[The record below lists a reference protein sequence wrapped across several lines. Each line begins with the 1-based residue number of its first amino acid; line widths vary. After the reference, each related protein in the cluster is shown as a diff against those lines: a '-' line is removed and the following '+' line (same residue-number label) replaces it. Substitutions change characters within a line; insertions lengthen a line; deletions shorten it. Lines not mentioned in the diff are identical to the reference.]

1 MRRIAS
7 AVAIAVALGAAL
19 SAQGMSAT
27 DAYRVKAML
36 QSAYEAVKRN
46 YYDTKFHGLDWDARY
61 REYQKKIEGAP
72 SLNAGVTLIAAFLEG
87 LKDSHTF
94 FSPPAR
100 PYQVDYGYRIAMVGP
115 DAYVTRV
122 RPDTD
127 AETKVKP
134 GDRVVGVNGNAISR
148 DSLASMDY
156 YFNVLSPQQNVRLTV
171 RDPAGQQR
179 DVTVAAKVKQGR
191 QVRDL
196 TGADGGMD
204 FADLVRDQEA
214 NDQLLRH
221 RYHEDEN
228 VLIWKMPI
236 FNLENAE
243 VDRIFGLAR
252 KKAALI
258 IDMRGNPGGYVD
270 TARRM
275 VSNAFDRD
283 IQMAERVSRKGKE
296 QVSARTRGSSA
307 FTGKLIVLVD
317 SQSGSAAEVFARVLQ
332 LEERGRVLG
341 DRSAGA
347 VMESRQYPFAVESGT
362 VVIFGVSVT
371 SADLIMKDGKSI
383 EHLGVTPDEV
393 VLPTAADLASGRDPV
408 LARAAQ
414 LVCLNLDPVAAG
426 RLFPFEWRKFQP
438 SSSAR

>member
-1 MRRIAS
+1 MKRLGS
-7 AVAIAVALGAAL
+7 CVALACALGVAL
-19 SAQGMSAT
+19 SAQGMSST

-36 QSAYEAVKRN
+36 QNAYDAVKRY
-46 YYDTKFHGLDWDARY
+46 YYDQKFHGLDWDARY
-61 REYQKKIEGAP
+61 REYQKKVEAAP

-100 PYQVDYGYRIAMVGP
+100 PYQIDYGYRIAMVGP
-115 DAYVTRV
+115 DAYITRV
-122 RPDTD
+122 RPETD
-127 AETKVKP
+127 AQTKVKP
-134 GDRVVGVNGNAISR
+134 GDRVVGVNGNAINR
-148 DSLASMDY
+148 ESLASMEY
-156 YFNVLSPQQNVRLTV
+156 YFNVLSPQQNVKLTL

-179 DVTVAAKVKQGR
+179 EVVVAAKVKPGR
-191 QVRDL
+191 QVRDF

-204 FADLVRDQEA
+204 FADIVRDEEA
-214 NDQLLRH
+214 SDQLLRH
-221 RYHEDEN
+221 RYYEEGD
-228 VLIWKMPI
+228 VMIWKMPV

-243 VDRIFGLAR
+243 VDRLFGLAR

-258 IDMRGNPGGYVD
+258 IDMRGNPGGLVD
-270 TARRM
+270 TLRRM

-283 IQMAERVSRKGKE
+283 VQIAERVSRRGKE
-296 QVSARTRGSSA
+296 QVSARTRGGNT

-332 LEERGRVLG
+332 LEDRGRVLG

-347 VMESRQYPFAVESGT
+347 VMESRQYPFAIESGT

-383 EHLGVTPDEV
+383 EHLGVTPDETI
-393 VLPTAADLASGRDPV
+393 LPTAADLAAGRDPV
-408 LARAAQ
+408 MARAAA
-414 LVCLNLDPVAAG
+414 LVGLQMDPVAAG
-426 RLFPFEWRKFQP
+426 KLFPYEWRKF
-438 SSSAR
+438 

>member
-1 MRRIAS
+1 MRRLGS
-7 AVAIAVALGAAL
+7 AVAIVAALGAAL

-27 DAYRVKAML
+27 DGYRVKAML

-115 DAYVTRV
+115 DAYITRV

-134 GDRVVGVNGNAISR
+134 GDRVVGVNGNAIGR

-179 DVTVAAKVKQGR
+179 DVTVAAKVKPGR

-204 FADLVRDQEA
+204 FADLVRDEEA
-214 NDQLLRH
+214 SDQLLRH
-221 RYHEDEN
+221 RYHDDPN
-228 VLIWKMPI
+228 VFIWKMPV

-243 VDRIFGLAR
+243 VDRLFGLAR

-258 IDMRGNPGGYVD
+258 IDMRGNPGGLVD
-270 TARRM
+270 TLKRM

-283 IQMAERVSRKGKE
+283 VQIAERVSRRGKE
-296 QVSARTRGSSA
+296 QVSARTRGSNA

-317 SQSGSAAEVFARVLQ
+317 SQSGSAAEMFARVVQ
-332 LEERGRVLG
+332 LEQRGTVLG

-383 EHLGVTPDEV
+383 EHAGVTPDETI
-393 VLPTAADLASGRDPV
+393 LPTAADLAAGRDPA
-408 LARAAQ
+408 LARAAE
-414 LVCLNLDPVAAG
+414 LAGVKLDPAAAG
-426 RLFPFEWRKFQP
+426 KLFPYEWRKF
-438 SSSAR
+438 

>member
-1 MRRIAS
+1 MTRR
-7 AVAIAVALGAAL
+7 VVWFVLGAMAL
-19 SAQGMSAT
+19 SVSLFAQGMSST
-27 DAYRVKAML
+27 DSYRVRAML
-36 QSAYEAVKRN
+36 QSAYEAVKRH
-46 YYDTKFHGLDWDARY
+46 YYDAKFHGLDWEARY
-61 REYQKKIEGAP
+61 REYQKKIEAAP
-72 SLNAGVTLIAAFLEG
+72 SLNAGVTIVAAFLEG

-94 FSPPAR
+94 FSPPPR
-100 PYQVDYGYRIAMVGP
+100 PYQIDYGYRIAMVGP

-122 RPDTD
+122 RPETD
-127 AETKVKP
+127 AEAKVKP
-134 GDRVVGVNGNAISR
+134 GDRILGVNGNAISR
-148 DSLASMDY
+148 ESLASMEY

-179 DVTVAAKVKQGR
+179 DVTVAAKVKTGR

-204 FADLVRDQEA
+204 FADLVRDEEA
-214 NDQLLRH
+214 SDHLLRH
-221 RYHEDEN
+221 RYHEDQN

-258 IDMRGNPGGYVD
+258 IDMRGNPGGLVD
-270 TARRM
+270 TLRRM

-283 IQMAERVSRKGKE
+283 VQIAERVSRRGKE
-296 QVSARTRGSSA
+296 QVSARTRGSNA
-307 FTGKLIVLVD
+307 FPGKLIVLVD

-347 VMESRQYPFAVESGT
+347 VMESRQYPFGVESGT

-371 SADLIMKDGKSI
+371 SADLLMKDGKSI
-383 EHLGVTPDEV
+383 EHVGVTPDEV
-393 VLPTAADLASGRDPV
+393 VLPTAADLAAGRDPV

-414 LVCLNLDPVAAG
+414 LAGLTLDPVAAG
-426 RLFPFEWRKFQP
+426 KLFPYEWRKF
-438 SSSAR
+438 

>member
-1 MRRIAS
+1 VI
-7 AVAIAVALGAAL
+7 VALALGAHV
-19 SAQGMSAT
+19 SAQGMSST

-36 QSAYEAVKRN
+36 QSSYETVKRY

-61 REYQKKIEGAP
+61 KEYQAKINAAP
-72 SLNAGVTLIAAFLEG
+72 TLNAGVTLIAAFLEG

-94 FSPPAR
+94 FSPPSR
-100 PYQVDYGYRIAMVGP
+100 PYQIDYGYRIAMVGP

-122 RPDTD
+122 RPETD

-134 GDRVVGVNGNAISR
+134 GDRVLGVNGNAIDR
-148 DSLASMDY
+148 ESLASMEY

-179 DVTVAAKVKQGR
+179 DVTVAAKVKPGR

-204 FADLVRDQEA
+204 FADIIRDEEA
-214 NDQLLRH
+214 SDQLLRH
-221 RYHEDEN
+221 RYVEQGD
-228 VLIWKMPI
+228 VMIWKMPI

-270 TARRM
+270 TCRRM

-283 IQMAERVSRKGKE
+283 IHMAERVSRKGKE
-296 QVSARTRGSSA
+296 QVSARTRGSNA

-317 SQSGSAAEVFARVLQ
+317 SQSGSAAEVFARVVQ

-347 VMESRQYPFAVESGT
+347 VMESRQYPFAQESGT
-362 VVIFGVSVT
+362 VIIYGVSVT
-371 SADLIMKDGKSI
+371 SADLIMKDGKSL
-383 EHLGVTPDEV
+383 ERTGVTPDET
-393 VLPTAADLASGRDPV
+393 VLPTAQDLAAGRDPALSRALQ
-408 LARAAQ
+408 LAG
-414 LVCLNLDPVAAG
+414 LNVDPAAAG
-426 RLFPFEWRKFQP
+426 KLFPYEWRKF
-438 SSSAR
+438 

>member
-1 MRRIAS
+1 MKRLGS
-7 AVAIAVALGAAL
+7 CVALACALGVAL
-19 SAQGMSAT
+19 SAQGMSST

-36 QSAYEAVKRN
+36 QDSYEAVKRY
-46 YYDTKFHGLDWDARY
+46 YYDPKFHGLDWDARY
-61 REYQKKIEGAP
+61 KEYQAKVNSAP
-72 SLNAGVTLIAAFLEG
+72 TLNAGVTLVAAFLEG

-100 PYQVDYGYRIAMVGP
+100 PYQIDYGYRIAMVGP
-115 DAYVTRV
+115 DAYVVRV

-127 AETKVKP
+127 ANSKVRP
-134 GDRVVGVNGNAISR
+134 GDRVVAVNGNAISR
-148 DSLASMDY
+148 EALASMEY
-156 YFNVLSPQQNVRLTV
+156 YFNILSPQQNVKLTL

-179 DVTVAAKVKQGR
+179 DVVVAASVKQGR

-204 FADLVRDQEA
+204 FADIIRDQEA
-214 NDQLLRH
+214 SDQLLRH
-221 RYHEDEN
+221 RYIEDGD
-228 VLIWKMPI
+228 VMIWKMPI

-258 IDMRGNPGGYVD
+258 IDMRGNPGGLVD
-270 TARRM
+270 TLRRM

-283 IQMAERVSRKGKE
+283 IQVAERVSRRGKE
-296 QVSARTRGSSA
+296 QVSARTRGASA
-307 FTGKLIVLVD
+307 FTGKVIALVD

-332 LEERGRVLG
+332 LEKRGTVLG

-347 VMESRQYPFAVESGT
+347 VMESRQYPYGRESGT
-362 VVIFGVSVT
+362 VVIWGVSVT

-383 EHLGVTPDEV
+383 EHLGVTPDETI
-393 VLPTAADLASGRDPV
+393 LPSAADLAAGRDPV
-408 LARAAQ
+408 LARAAE
-414 LVCLNLDPVAAG
+414 LVGLKLDPVAAG
-426 RLFPFEWRKFQP
+426 KLFPYEWRKF
-438 SSSAR
+438 